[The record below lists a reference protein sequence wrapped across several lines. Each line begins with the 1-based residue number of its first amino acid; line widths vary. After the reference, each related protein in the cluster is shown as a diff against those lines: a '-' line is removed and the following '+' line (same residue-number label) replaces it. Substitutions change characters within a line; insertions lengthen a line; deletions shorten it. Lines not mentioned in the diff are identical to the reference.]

1 MPVDI
6 LINYIMKEIPA
17 LQNQSFNNPNLN
29 IKKNKNI
36 FIIILFGT
44 GEISIQKPKP
54 FNIKNVLVSTEK
66 K

>member
-1 MPVDI
+1 MKDI
-6 LINYIMKEIPA
+6 YAQTA

-29 IKKNKNI
+29 IKNI

-54 FNIKNVLVSTEK
+54 FNIKNVLVSTK
-66 K
+66 NNV